1 MREISFRDDDLLMTS
16 CWSLVPPCHQTCK
29 MLVWIGSWGLRQET
43 PTTHGAGCLTTDMGR
58 FIPDQSATYF
68 FRGIAASPV
77 MMKRAMLPFCVN
89 MAAELFNANL
99 WCFPSLVSIGT
110 GPGPCKRLR
119 EDIRSHKGA
128 VRVACTKATSIPGSS
143 IEEITAPSLGR
154 SWHMAIRVLQWRW
167 WQRGTNC

>member
-1 MREISFRDDDLLMTS
+1 MPSDLQDVGLD
-16 CWSLVPPCHQTCK
+16 WL
-29 MLVWIGSWGLRQET
+29 LGLRQET

-99 WCFPSLVSIGT
+99 WCFPSLVSMGT
-110 GPGPCKRLR
+110 GLVPARDFEKTYGHIKEQSEWHVQRRP
-119 EDIRSHKGA
+119 A
-128 VRVACTKATSIPGSS
+128 
-143 IEEITAPSLGR
+143 SLE
-154 SWHMAIRVLQWRW
+154 AA
-167 WQRGTNC
+167 